1 MVRLKSEDI
10 NRLKKILQENKSILF
25 LCHHN
30 ADPDAIGAA
39 IALKYLAKVLNKS
52 EDKTLVISAD
62 SISKLSKNILEE
74 IGEEVEVVQYPKLLD
89 VVFFVDTSNLNQV
102 KVDTQELKSST
113 LVVIDHHKKTELSE
127 LCTLSIVDE
136 GATST
141 CEIVS
146 QIFREMGI
154 YPPRDIRIALLCGIL
169 YDTKHLKLAR
179 EETFQ
184 IIAWLIRGINF
195 QRILSLLTQEMDES
209 KRMAHLKACSRMELR
224 EVGGYIV
231 ALSHVSSFEASCA
244 KTIVSIGADV
254 AFVVAVRKREGEI
267 RVSGRCRKSLARKV
281 HMGELM
287 EEVARRLG
295 GEGGGHREA
304 AGLNAR
310 YDKSRSKEEVIREVL
325 DLCYEIFKEKV
336 VENSGS

>member
-1 MVRLKSEDI
+1 MVKLRREDI
-10 NRLKKILQENKSILF
+10 LHLKKILEENKSILF

-30 ADPDAIGAA
+30 ADPDAVGAA
-39 IALKYLAKVLNKS
+39 VALKYLGEVLNKS
-52 EDKTLVISAD
+52 ENKTLKISTD
-62 SISKLSKNILEE
+62 SISKLSKHILEE
-74 IGEEVEVVQYPKLLD
+74 IGENIEVVQYPKLLE

-102 KVDTQELKSST
+102 KIDSKELGNSIS
-113 LVVIDHHKKTELSE
+113 VVVDHHKRTELAE

-136 GATST
+136 RATST

-146 QIFREMGI
+146 QIFRDLGI
-154 YPPRDIRIALLCGIL
+154 YPPKNIRIALLCGIL

-184 IIAWLIRGINF
+184 IITWLIKGINF
-195 QRILSLLTQEMDES
+195 QQVLSFLTQEMDES
-209 KRMAHLKACSRMELR
+209 KRIAHLKACSRMELR

-310 YDKSRSKEEVIREVL
+310 YDKSRSKEEVIKEVL
-325 DLCYEIFKEKV
+325 DLCYEVFKERV
-336 VENSGS
+336 LGSGG

>member
-1 MVRLKSEDI
+1 MVRLRSEDV
-10 NRLKKILQENKSILF
+10 NRLKEILQENKNILF

-39 IALKYLAKVLNKS
+39 IALKYLAEILNKS
-52 EDKTLVISAD
+52 EDKTLIISAD
-62 SISKLSKNILEE
+62 SVSKLSKNILEE

-102 KVDTQELKSST
+102 KVNTQELKHST

-154 YPPRDIRIALLCGIL
+154 YPPKNIRVALLCGIL

-224 EVGGYIV
+224 EAGGYIV

-310 YDKSRSKEEVIREVL
+310 YDKSRSKEEVIKEVL
-325 DLCYEIFKEKV
+325 DLCYEVFKERV
-336 VENSGS
+336 LGSGG

>member
-1 MVRLKSEDI
+1 MVRLRSEDV
-10 NRLKKILQENKSILF
+10 NRLKEILQENKNILF

-39 IALKYLAKVLNKS
+39 IALKYLAEVLNKS
-52 EDKTLVISAD
+52 EDKTLIISAD
-62 SISKLSKNILEE
+62 SVSKLSKNILEE

-102 KVDTQELKSST
+102 KVDTQELKHST

-154 YPPRDIRIALLCGIL
+154 YPPKNIRVALLCGIL

-224 EVGGYIV
+224 EAGGYIV

-254 AFVVAVRKREGEI
+254 AFVVAVRKREGEK
-267 RVSGRCRKSLARKV
+267 GKW
-281 HMGELM
+281 
-287 EEVARRLG
+287 EV
-295 GEGGGHREA
+295 
-304 AGLNAR
+304 
-310 YDKSRSKEEVIREVL
+310 
-325 DLCYEIFKEKV
+325 
-336 VENSGS
+336 

>member
-1 MVRLKSEDI
+1 MVKLKSEDVI
-10 NRLKKILQENKSILF
+10 NLKKILQENRNILF

-30 ADPDAIGAA
+30 ADPDAVGAA
-39 IALKYLAKVLNKS
+39 VALKYLADVLNKG
-52 EDKTLVISAD
+52 EDKNLKISAD

-74 IGEEVEVVQYPKLLD
+74 IGEEVEIVQYPKLLD

-102 KVDTQELKSST
+102 KVSTQELKNSI
-113 LVVIDHHKKTELSE
+113 LVMIDHHKKTDLLD
-127 LCTLSIVDE
+127 LCTFSIVDE

-146 QIFREMGI
+146 QIFRKMGI
-154 YPPRDIRIALLCGIL
+154 YPPKGIRVALLCGIL

-184 IIAWLIRGINF
+184 IIAWLIKGINF

-224 EVGGYIV
+224 EVDRYIV
-231 ALSHVSSFEASCA
+231 ALSYVSSYEASCA

-254 AFVVAVRKREGEI
+254 SFVVAVRKKEGEI
-267 RVSGRCRKSLARKV
+267 RVSGRCRKSLSKRI
-281 HMGELM
+281 HIGEVM
-287 EEVARRLG
+287 EEVAKRLG

-304 AGLNAR
+304 AGLNAK
-310 YDKSRSKEEVIREVL
+310 YDKDRSKDEVIREVL
-325 DLCYEIFKEKV
+325 DLCYEVFKEKLQKV
-336 VENSGS
+336 K